1 MKPLLAAAVV
11 FASLGTAGAGEMF
24 SGTHTYR
31 AESETWMPVPASG
44 WRTVTMVGEYEPMT
58 GPIGAGRIEC
68 RGTNYWHK
76 STVEADGV
84 CVFGEGPNTWMLR
97 YRMTRTDRATT
108 RAEQHQRE
116 GEWTVVDGTGRFSGM
131 TGSGTYLAEGAVAEG
146 NLYRTRWEGEV
157 TIPE

>member
-1 MKPLLAAAVV
+1 MKQVIAAAIAAA
-11 FASLGTAGAGEMF
+11 FIAPAGAGERF

-31 AESETWMPVPASG
+31 AKSETWIPVPASG
-44 WRTVTMVGEYEPMT
+44 WRTVTMVGDYEPMA
-58 GPIGAGRIEC
+58 GPVEAGRIEC

-84 CVFGEGPNTWMLR
+84 CVFGDGPDTWMLR

-131 TGSGTYLAEGAVAEG
+131 TGSGTYLAEGTVAEG
-146 NLYRTRWEGEV
+146 GMYRTRWEGEV
-157 TIPE
+157 SIPE

>member
-1 MKPLLAAAVV
+1 MKPILAAAIVL
-11 FASLGTAGAGEMF
+11 AIAGPADAGEMF

-31 AESETWMPVPASG
+31 AEAETWMPVPASG
-44 WRTVTMVGEYEPMT
+44 WRTVTMTGDYEPMT
-58 GPIGAGRIEC
+58 GPIEAGRIEC

-84 CVFGEGPNTWMLR
+84 CVFGKSPDTWMLR
-97 YRMTRTDRATT
+97 YRMIRTDRATT
-108 RAEQHQRE
+108 RAEQHQRI

-131 TGSGTYLAEGAVAEG
+131 TGFGTYLAEGNVADG
-146 NLYRTRWEGEV
+146 GKYRTRWEGEV